1 MQAVR
6 GTSDAF
12 RQVEQAE
19 AVLGLVFDAAL
30 PAYRK
35 FHRDLLFHQTE
46 AGLFQPFFI
55 GRVCEAVLQQGG
67 PWNQA
72 ERIVPAVLRQL
83 NDYIGHRP
91 VAVLR
96 TEQKIQ
102 PYQHEWVRPI
112 PLWIRGAGAAVG
124 PYREL
129 VETALA
135 ILDTADPAILF
146 DAMFALD
153 QLDEL
158 AFDPRAYDFDHPL
171 NKRPNYLFG
180 QWDMNKLDG
189 AGRCR
194 RFVLQQAALDAML
207 DRLRRRGR
215 LPRKQVLF
223 EEAAVLAGT
232 MLMGSGISGNRPDAH
247 DSTVTLAKLVEKI
260 AVYRDAFYEQLLQK
274 LKGQHAE
281 RLRAEAEERRQPF
294 GGARQHFN
302 QFLSSRR
309 AEQVEHVHL
318 AQLFAA
324 IGYVEG
330 AARQAD
336 VVPVAAARMNCEMR
350 CRMAAAHLALERGK
364 LLEAA
369 AELPPIE
376 DLLHRAIGCGAMVD
390 PWNILGFGGEYSL
403 FPAIEDTVHDHRVEE
418 LLDTMGDIFALYGR
432 IHKAAAAAGDDA
444 LQQTLSRNL
453 AGLARWWDKFA
464 SVEVG
469 SVEGISGR
477 AALESAESVAAA
489 LRAWHEGGAAAGDLA
504 FWRRHVE
511 HFGSPKAYAQ
521 VIDTLLDHRDPV
533 AAMALLVQWLSQAEE
548 IPLVEEDYSFH
559 DLALAWM
566 EDLWRNDESTPP
578 RWSLT
583 QKFLDYLEANAEEYW
598 QVPQFEMAAQVL
610 GAAGPEEDEL
620 AAEGKESE
628 DEFPADE
635 ADDDEDGLFRAA
647 YEDVTYRD
655 STDDGVEGELFE
667 GGESPTDFELVGEAE
682 RIVSRLSFLTTVAQ
696 LWKLAATAS
705 LERRKA
711 RRKAEQVRFAVT
723 ARRVL
728 RTKRTCPAFRPL
740 NTMTCSPAGST
751 RRRETTSNCWGSWPR
766 CIAIAYRPRA
776 ARRSRWW
783 NTTAG
788 GASRR
793 RCWRRSSRRASR
805 RATRPAS
812 SARRWS
818 IRRPVPAGSGGNN
831 WPSRRSP
838 RCCAATRPACAASF
852 LNCSAPW
859 PNSRC
864 CTSPWDKAAIRDESL
879 RRAAGST

>member
-1 MQAVR
+1 M
-6 GTSDAF
+6 
-12 RQVEQAE
+12 
-19 AVLGLVFDAAL
+19 
-30 PAYRK
+30 
-35 FHRDLLFHQTE
+35 
-46 AGLFQPFFI
+46 
-55 GRVCEAVLQQGG
+55 G
-67 PWNQA
+67 P
-72 ERIVPAVLRQL
+72 
-83 NDYIGHRP
+83 
-91 VAVLR
+91 
-96 TEQKIQ
+96 
-102 PYQHEWVRPI
+102 
-112 PLWIRGAGAAVG
+112 
-124 PYREL
+124 
-129 VETALA
+129 
-135 ILDTADPAILF
+135 ADPAVDSRGGGGRRPAIANWSRPRWPSSTPPIPRLLF
-146 DAMFALD
+146 DAMFASD

-158 AFDPRAYDFDHPL
+158 AFDPRAYDFDHPV

-194 RFVLQQAALDAML
+194 RFVLQQVALDAML
-207 DRLRRRGR
+207 DRLHHRGR
-215 LPRKQVLF
+215 LPREQVLF

-247 DSTVTLAKLVEKI
+247 DSTVTLATLVEKI
-260 AVYRDAFYEQLLQK
+260 AVYRDAFYEQLLRK
-274 LKGQHAE
+274 IEGPA
-281 RLRAEAEERRQPF
+281 RRAAAGRGAGAAAAVWRSPPALQPVPGPAA
-294 GGARQHFN
+294 GGA
-302 QFLSSRR
+302 
-309 AEQVEHVHL
+309 V
-318 AQLFAA
+318 
-324 IGYVEG
+324 
-330 AARQAD
+330 AAR
-336 VVPVAAARMNCEMR
+336 PSGAAARGHR
-350 CRMAAAHLALERGK
+350 
-364 LLEAA
+364 
-369 AELPPIE
+369 
-376 DLLHRAIGCGAMVD
+376 LHRGGGPAGRRRAGCRGANELRDALPHGRRPPGRSNAGNSWRRPLSCRPSRTCCIGRSAAGRWSIPGISWGSAASTACSRPSRTPFTTIASRSCSTRWAIFSPFTG
-390 PWNILGFGGEYSL
+390 GFTKPRRRPATTPCNKPSRGTSPDWPAGGTSL
-403 FPAIEDTVHDHRVEE
+403 PASRSARWKGFPA
-418 LLDTMGDIFALYGR
+418 GR
-432 IHKAAAAAGDDA
+432 RSSRPKAWPP
-444 LQQTLSRNL
+444 RC
-453 AGLARWWDKFA
+453 
-464 SVEVG
+464 
-469 SVEGISGR
+469 
-477 AALESAESVAAA
+477 
-489 LRAWHEGGAAAGDLA
+489 RAWHQGGAAAGDLA

-705 LERRKA
+705 LGASESASESGTGSLCRNGPESAAYKA
-711 RRKAEQVRFAVT
+711 NLSRFPT
-723 ARRVL
+723 PD
-728 RTKRTCPAFRPL
+728 TT
-740 NTMTCSPAGST
+740 TCSPAGST
-751 RRRETTSNCWGSWPR
+751 RRRETTATVGAAWPR
-766 CIAIAYRPRA
+766 CIAIAFRRRA

-805 RATRPAS
+805 RATRPAILRASMARPPPAAGGEPWERLAGEALAAVLRGDAAGVRGVFAQAARDLAEQPLLYVALGQGGNPRRIVASRSRQYVLRRLLGYLPRLGLLTETCRLLETAQRMESRASRRAQAPSPS
-812 SARRWS
+812 STGPSRSAARPSRAAWS
-818 IRRPVPAGSGGNN
+818 PRPPTGSG
-831 WPSRRSP
+831 
-838 RCCAATRPACAASF
+838 
-852 LNCSAPW
+852 
-859 PNSRC
+859 
-864 CTSPWDKAAIRDESL
+864 
-879 RRAAGST
+879 